1 MLPSLRSFRIKF
13 WQGSADQCRW
23 VHDPRTTL
31 SSPRLSSTGV
41 FDFSR
46 LSHAEVIL
54 SFSVVFP
61 HFAASDYPHHACSD
75 LILGLFFGDGYHLG
89 HLKSRGTGRNFADR
103 CRWGHAPC
111 TPQPTPKS
119 MRPLPLHL
127 ILLVCFWFGGAHR
140 QAHLQGVRDRLELQI
155 TPRVWRY
162 LKSETGER
170 FPQSPSASTLD
181 SVWVLSSVMC
191 FGVWFFQ
198 FCGVE
203 VLLTRGRLTPDQGKI
218 FTRWVNSMP
227 PILTKSN
234 FQACCW
240 CQTVMCAPTVN

>member
-1 MLPSLRSFRIKF
+1 
-13 WQGSADQCRW
+13 
-23 VHDPRTTL
+23 
-31 SSPRLSSTGV
+31 
-41 FDFSR
+41 
-46 LSHAEVIL
+46 
-54 SFSVVFP
+54 
-61 HFAASDYPHHACSD
+61 
-75 LILGLFFGDGYHLG
+75 LFFGDGYHLG

-111 TPQPTPKS
+111 TPPPTPKS

-234 FQACCW
+234 FQACYW